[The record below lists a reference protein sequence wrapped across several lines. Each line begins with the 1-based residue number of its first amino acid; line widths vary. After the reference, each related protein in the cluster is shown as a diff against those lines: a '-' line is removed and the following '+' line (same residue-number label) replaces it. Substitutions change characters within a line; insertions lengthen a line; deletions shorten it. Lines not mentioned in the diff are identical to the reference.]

1 MEKKERL
8 TEGYKYVHRDASCP
22 FFLHFP
28 RFSSFPSFFSFLL
41 VFFSL
46 FSLLFPLK
54 CIRGVASDS
63 FSSPHLSKGEG
74 GGDILALYSPLPM
87 GVKLW
92 SHPVANYI
100 LHAFVFVYFCPTQR
114 IFFVGLTGPSEFQE
128 LPWTNSW
135 FGPGTLY
142 EMVFH
147 YGLSAVLCLLL
158 C

>member
-74 GGDILALYSPLPM
+74 GGEGYIGPIFPAAHGGKTVVTPCGKLHIACLCFRLFLPYAANILRGANGTIGIPGAALD
-87 GVKLW
+87 K
-92 SHPVANYI
+92 
-100 LHAFVFVYFCPTQR
+100 
-114 IFFVGLTGPSEFQE
+114 
-128 LPWTNSW
+128 
-135 FGPGTLY
+135 
-142 EMVFH
+142 
-147 YGLSAVLCLLL
+147 
-158 C
+158 